1 LKNPQ
6 QSERKIKLTKYEI
19 ARVIGARALQL
30 AYDAIPLVEPKPNE
44 TPIDIAKREFE
55 EGLLPIIIRRKL
67 PDGSYE
73 DIDLMEYFKTLKK
86 EKAKELIEEKH

>member
-1 LKNPQ
+1 LKNLQ
-6 QSERKIKLTKYEI
+6 QSEKKIKLTKYEI

-73 DIDLMEYFKTLKK
+73 DVDLMEYFKTFKK
-86 EKAKELIEEKH
+86 EKTRELIEEKH

>member
-1 LKNPQ
+1 MKQKVQEKDQRKKRDLKNPQ

-19 ARVIGARALQL
+19 ARVIGGRALQL

-55 EGLLPIIIRRKL
+55 EGLL
-67 PDGSYE
+67 
-73 DIDLMEYFKTLKK
+73 
-86 EKAKELIEEKH
+86 